1 MSSDEARS
9 RLEALETQVTQLTA
23 ALTASQAEHVRV
35 HAELQRTQQQATTQ
49 APRNE
54 FRLIDPRTM
63 APEKF
68 GQSSA
73 PSWLDWS
80 ESTRSYLEILD
91 PDLASA
97 LKQVENRE
105 APVLQGEFD
114 ALLLNDSHV
123 AQLRRYLKLRTEGNA
138 KTLIKSAQADQIH
151 VLEQWRRLSWEYDPI
166 GLGTELIEL
175 QELTSPERLRA
186 KTISGIGAAIERW
199 EELERHTEIGK
210 GSSCQTRFGSVYSS
224 S

>member
-9 RLEALETQVTQLTA
+9 RLEALEAHVTQLTA
-23 ALTASQAEHVRV
+23 ALSASQAEHVRV
-35 HAELQRTQQQATTQ
+35 HAELQRTLQQATTH
-49 APRNE
+49 APKNE

-68 GQSSA
+68 GQSSE

-97 LKQVENRE
+97 LKQVGNRE

-114 ALLLNDSHV
+114 AFLLNDLHV
-123 AQLRRYLKLRTEGNA
+123 AQLRRYFKLRTEGNA
-138 KTLIKSAQADQIH
+138 KTIIKSARADQIH

-166 GLGTELIEL
+166 GLGTELI
-175 QELTSPERLRA
+175 
-186 KTISGIGAAIERW
+186 
-199 EELERHTEIGK
+199 
-210 GSSCQTRFGSVYSS
+210 
-224 S
+224 